1 MFLFYFCLSLI
12 FIPFLFIYPCKVV
25 GKKNVPKKGRLIF
38 APNHQTLND
47 PIIIAYKF
55 AGRRRFKFM
64 AKAPL
69 FEKKFNNWFLR
80 TLGAFPVNN
89 TATTDITAVK
99 STLQHLKNEQAVCI
113 FPEGARLKTSESNEI
128 KHGVAMF
135 SLRTKSPIIPAYFIK
150 KTMCFVPNKL
160 LVGKPLEL
168 YNMEQFK
175 DKKIDK
181 DLLDEASK
189 IIKKEIL
196 GLYNNYVKAKD
207 EKRLAKLKK
216 KLHKLQSKEK
226 SEQVTVQ

>member
-12 FIPFLFIYPCKVV
+12 FIPFLFIYPCRVI
-25 GKKNVPKKGRLIF
+25 GKKNVPKKGKLIF

-55 AGRRRFKFM
+55 AGWRRFKYM

-69 FEKKFNNWFLR
+69 FKKKFNNWFLR
-80 TLGAFPVNN
+80 ALGAYPVNN

-99 STLQHLKNEQAVCI
+99 STLQHLKNDEAVCI
-113 FPEGARLKTSESNEI
+113 FPEGARLQTSESNEI

-150 KTMCFVPNKL
+150 KTICFVPNKL
-160 LVGKPLEL
+160 LVGKPIEL
-168 YNMEQFK
+168 DNMEQFK
-175 DKKIDK
+175 DRKIDK
-181 DLLDEASK
+181 DLLDEASV

-196 GLYNNYVKAKD
+196 GLYKNYVKQKE
-207 EKRLAKLKK
+207 EKKLNKLKK
-216 KLHKLQSKEK
+216 KLNKLQSKNNVE
-226 SEQVTVQ
+226 TV